1 MAQKTNHRC
10 IICGKLYYH
19 CNDCDRMKTFTPWRR
34 VACSSECYQT
44 YLAWRMY
51 QDGEMT
57 AEEMKEVLVEH
68 GFDKKSVVPELR
80 EHVAKILGKTRKKNT
95 DTPNPTKEAE

>member
-10 IICGKLYYH
+10 IICGKKYYH

-57 AEEMKEVLVEH
+57 AEEMKKVLVEH
-68 GFDKKSVVPELR
+68 GFDKKPVVPELR
-80 EHVAKILGKTRKKNT
+80 EHVDKILGKSKKKNT